1 MLREINAIEH
11 GRNMYINY
19 TMANTHDLQEG
30 DILVGEIKRHFDSRR
45 RLKNVINKPFEVVLR
60 STRWIEFDR
69 DLPEF
74 SKYDIQEDDYIEVI
88 FKELRRGDETIEIF
102 PGENREYLD
111 FDPDEE

>member
-1 MLREINAIEH
+1 
-11 GRNMYINY
+11 
-19 TMANTHDLQEG
+19 
-30 DILVGEIKRHFDSRR
+30 
-45 RLKNVINKPFEVVLR
+45 VINKPFEVVLR